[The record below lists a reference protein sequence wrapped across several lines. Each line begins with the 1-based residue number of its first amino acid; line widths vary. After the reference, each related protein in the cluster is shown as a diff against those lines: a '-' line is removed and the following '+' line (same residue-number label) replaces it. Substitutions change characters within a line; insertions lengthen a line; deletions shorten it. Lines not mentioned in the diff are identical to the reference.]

1 MSLHTSVI
9 KLFLAP
15 TALHHGRLPQA
26 RDNNLLYIW
35 WRHTFSSTFICY
47 GVTIKIQQLTYS
59 VTPHWE
65 GLLVWSWTSEVANEF
80 KRDEAGAGKL
90 ANESWRAVL
99 NRDATYF
106 NSKKDISEMFFF
118 LIFFSKKTT
127 LFLMQ
132 NTRSVFQK
140 LYKLTIKTSEFIY
153 YQMQCHGN
161 SVCLSVSWKVS
172 LLFTVINHP
181 NKKQIAA
188 AGVAQICKEE
198 DLRSHGTIKVKYYTV
213 AVC

>member
-1 MSLHTSVI
+1 MRRGRCSSLICTVHAEYLFGCREPLHYFYSSIICRSMSLHTSVI

-15 TALHHGRLPQA
+15 TALHHARLPRA

-99 NRDATYF
+99 NRGATYF
-106 NSKKDISEMFFF
+106 NSKKDISEMIFFF
-118 LIFFSKKTT
+118 LIYFQKDHFVSDAKHSQRVSEIARAHR
-127 LFLMQ
+127 Q
-132 NTRSVFQK
+132 NRWAYLLPNTVSRELSVCMMESVFVV
-140 LYKLTIKTSEFIY
+140 Y
-153 YQMQCHGN
+153 C
-161 SVCLSVSWKVS
+161 
-172 LLFTVINHP
+172 
-181 NKKQIAA
+181 
-188 AGVAQICKEE
+188 
-198 DLRSHGTIKVKYYTV
+198 D
-213 AVC
+213 

>member
-1 MSLHTSVI
+1 MRRGRCSSLICTVHAEYLFGCREPLHYFYSSIICRSMSLHTSVI
-9 KLFLAP
+9 KLFLAL
-15 TALHHGRLPQA
+15 TALHHARLPQA

-106 NSKKDISEMFFF
+106 NSKKDISEMIFNFFF
-118 LIFFSKKTT
+118 FPKRPLCFQCETLAACFKNCTSSPSK
-127 LFLMQ
+127 Q
-132 NTRSVFQK
+132 
-140 LYKLTIKTSEFIY
+140 
-153 YQMQCHGN
+153 
-161 SVCLSVSWKVS
+161 VS
-172 LLFTVINHP
+172 LFIT
-181 NKKQIAA
+181 
-188 AGVAQICKEE
+188 
-198 DLRSHGTIKVKYYTV
+198 
-213 AVC
+213 